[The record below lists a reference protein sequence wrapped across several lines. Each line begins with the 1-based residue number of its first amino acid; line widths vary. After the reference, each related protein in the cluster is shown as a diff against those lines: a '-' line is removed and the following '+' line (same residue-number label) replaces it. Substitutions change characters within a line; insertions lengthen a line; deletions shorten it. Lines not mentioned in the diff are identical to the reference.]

1 MIDKSLLLPMV
12 QELKALINEEYLRSG
27 KVIELGQFEENDLNV
42 LDLDVDN
49 LLIIIENLID
59 RIINNY
65 ELTDDAIKWI
75 EKMLETDVITFKR
88 YSKRV
93 VSLRKLAREYPDEYG
108 ETLTK
113 LYTVLAI
120 KIVNSYINKVK
131 ERDNDFI
138 SYRRI
143 SLE

>member
-42 LDLDVDN
+42 DN

-59 RIINNY
+59 KIINNY

-138 SYRRI
+138 SYRGI

>member
-93 VSLRKLAREYPDEYG
+93 VSLRKLAGEYPDEYG

-131 ERDNDFI
+131 EHDNDFI
-138 SYRRI
+138 SDRGI

>member
-1 MIDKSLLLPMV
+1 
-12 QELKALINEEYLRSG
+12 
-27 KVIELGQFEENDLNV
+27 
-42 LDLDVDN
+42 
-49 LLIIIENLID
+49 
-59 RIINNY
+59 
-65 ELTDDAIKWI
+65 
-75 EKMLETDVITFKR
+75 MLETDVITFKR

-138 SYRRI
+138 SYRGI

>member
-49 LLIIIENLID
+49 LLIIIENLIN

-108 ETLTK
+108 ETLTVTK
-113 LYTVLAI
+113 NRFRPRA
-120 KIVNSYINKVK
+120 
-131 ERDNDFI
+131 
-138 SYRRI
+138 
-143 SLE
+143 